1 MEDLILY
8 ADQELDNDDFFV
20 ITPEGNKFNFPYPE
34 YNERHDSTFIVDPS
48 SHKTYT
54 VVFDE

>member
-1 MEDLILY
+1 MDEMKLY
-8 ADQELDNDDFFV
+8 ADQELDDYFV
-20 ITPEGNKFNFPYPE
+20 VTPEGNKFNFPYPE
-34 YNERHDSTFIVDPS
+34 YSERHDETFIVDPM

>member
-1 MEDLILY
+1 MDETKLY
-8 ADQELDNDDFFV
+8 ADQELDNDDYFV
-20 ITPEGNKFNFPYPE
+20 VTPEGNKFNFPYPE
-34 YNERHDSTFIVDPS
+34 YSERHDETFIVDPM